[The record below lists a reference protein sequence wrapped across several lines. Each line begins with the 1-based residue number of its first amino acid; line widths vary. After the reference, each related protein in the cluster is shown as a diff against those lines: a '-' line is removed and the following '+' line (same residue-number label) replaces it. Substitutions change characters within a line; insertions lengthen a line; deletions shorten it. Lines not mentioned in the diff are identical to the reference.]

1 VVIPF
6 LKLTSLGGWALYT
19 PQRTMRSRTKIE
31 KDPKATELLILEVL
45 LDIRELLVKQNKTR
59 KSK

>member
-1 VVIPF
+1 M
-6 LKLTSLGGWALYT
+6 
-19 PQRTMRSRTKIE
+19 RTRTKTE

>member
-1 VVIPF
+1 M
-6 LKLTSLGGWALYT
+6 
-19 PQRTMRSRTKIE
+19 RTRTRIE

-45 LDIRELLVKQNKTR
+45 LDIRELLAKQNKTR

>member
-1 VVIPF
+1 M
-6 LKLTSLGGWALYT
+6 
-19 PQRTMRSRTKIE
+19 RTRTKIE